1 MYEIQP
7 DIKWNKGSA
16 VVWLLEMLGLITDV
30 VRSLTIMIWI
40 IICQLFCLFCLK
52 ARMCMNTSRG
62 AKLLPRKSC
71 FSIAIY
77 G

>member
-30 VRSLTIMIWI
+30 VRSQTI

-62 AKLLPRKSC
+62 AKLPRKSC